1 LEFRVRSK
9 KPVEIK
15 KQYAELQTNYDERM
29 DKKVIL
35 IVEDDP
41 TVGESLRLLFKKRGH
56 EILLALNGKEALQL
70 FRHEIVDL
78 VVTDVVMPKMD
89 GIELLEAVKGLRP
102 ETEVIVISAQGTI
115 EKAVQAMKLGA
126 FDFIE
131 KPINPRVI
139 SLLVERAL
147 EKQTLILQNRDLRSR
162 LEDKFHF
169 KNIIGRSEK
178 MVNIFELIQHIAPY
192 DSSVL
197 IIGES
202 GTGKE
207 LIANAI
213 HYNSPRA
220 SMPFIKVSCASLSE
234 GIIESELFGHEK
246 GAFTGAIASRKGRFE
261 LAHQG
266 TLFLDEVEDIPPA
279 TQIKLLRILQE
290 GEFERVGGNKTIK
303 VNIRIIAASNR
314 DLQEGV
320 KRGIFR
326 EDLYYRLN
334 VVNIKLPALRDRR
347 DDIPF
352 LVNFFIEKYN
362 QKYHMKVKG
371 ISQKAMNLLT
381 DYEWMGNVRELENT
395 IESILVINSPG
406 VIDIQHLP
414 QEFRDFKEKPELVL
428 IKIGTP
434 LEEVEKEMLIQT
446 LRATKGNKRK
456 AAKLL
461 GINVRT
467 IHRKIEEIGETTFMW
482 RELDKQ

>member
-1 LEFRVRSK
+1 MEK
-9 KPVEIK
+9 KI
-15 KQYAELQTNYDERM
+15 
-29 DKKVIL
+29 IL

-41 TVGESLRLLFKKRGH
+41 TVGESLGHLFKKKGYD
-56 EILLALNGKEALQL
+56 ILLASNGKEALHL
-70 FRHEIVDL
+70 FRQETVDL
-78 VVTDVVMPKMD
+78 VITDVVMPKMD

-139 SLLVERAL
+139 SVLVERAL

-162 LEDKFHF
+162 LEDKFHL

-178 MVNIFELIQHIAPY
+178 MVKVFELIHHIAPY

-197 IIGES
+197 ISGES

-213 HYNSPRA
+213 HYKSPRA

-279 TQIKLLRILQE
+279 TQIKLLRVLQE
-290 GEFERVGGNKTIK
+290 GEFERVGGNKTLK

-314 DLQEGV
+314 DLQEAV

-334 VVNIKLPALRDRR
+334 VVNIKLPALRERR

-352 LVNFFIEKYN
+352 LVHFFIEKYN
-362 QKYHMKVKG
+362 QKYQMKAEG
-371 ISQKAMNLLT
+371 ISQRAMNLVM
-381 DYEWMGNVRELENT
+381 DYEWTGNVRELENA
-395 IESILVINSPG
+395 IESVMVINSPK

-414 QEFRDFKEKPELVL
+414 QEIHDAKGSPEVIP
-428 IKIGTP
+428 IKIGTS
-434 LEEVEKEMLIQT
+434 LEEIEKEMLIQT

-467 IHRKIEEIGETTFMW
+467 IHRKIEEIGEITFI
-482 RELDKQ
+482 

>member
-1 LEFRVRSK
+1 
-9 KPVEIK
+9 
-15 KQYAELQTNYDERM
+15 M
-29 DKKVIL
+29 DKKAIL

-41 TVGESLRLLFKKRGH
+41 AVRESLCLLLKKKGY
-56 EILLALNGKEALQL
+56 EMLLASNGKEALHL
-70 FRHEIVDL
+70 FRREVVDL
-78 VVTDVVMPKMD
+78 VITDVVMPKMD

-115 EKAVQAMKLGA
+115 EKAVQAIKLGA

-131 KPINPRVI
+131 KPINPRGI

-169 KNIIGRSEK
+169 RNIVGRSEK
-178 MVNIFELIQHIAPY
+178 MVKIFELIHHIAPY

-266 TLFLDEVEDIPPA
+266 TLFLDEVKDIPPS
-279 TQIKLLRILQE
+279 TQIKLLRVLQE

-314 DLQEGV
+314 DLQEAVKEGV
-320 KRGIFR
+320 FR

-334 VVNIKLPALRDRR
+334 VVNIKLPPLRDRR

-352 LVNFFIEKYN
+352 LINFFIEKYN

-371 ISQKAMNLLT
+371 ISQKAMNLLA
-381 DYEWMGNVRELENT
+381 DYKWTGNIRELENT
-395 IESILVINSPG
+395 IESILVINSPE

-414 QEFRDFKEKPELVL
+414 QEIRDVKERPEVIP
-428 IKIGTP
+428 IKIGTS
-434 LEEVEKEMLIQT
+434 LEDVEKEMLIQT
-446 LRATKGNKRK
+446 LRMTKGNKRK
-456 AAKLL
+456 AAQLL

-467 IHRKIEEIGETTFMW
+467 IHRKIEEIE
-482 RELDKQ
+482 ELSSTYEARKEK

>member
-1 LEFRVRSK
+1 
-9 KPVEIK
+9 
-15 KQYAELQTNYDERM
+15 M
-29 DKKVIL
+29 DNKTIL

-41 TVGESLRLLFKKRGH
+41 RVGESLRLLFKKKGFTTF
-56 EILLALNGKEALQL
+56 LTSNGKEGLHL
-70 FRHEIVDL
+70 FRQAAIDL
-78 VVTDVVMPKMD
+78 VITDVVMPKM
-89 GIELLEAVKGLRP
+89 GGLELLEAVKGVRP

-139 SLLVERAL
+139 SLLAERAL
-147 EKQTLILQNRDLRSR
+147 EKQTLILQNRALRSQ
-162 LEDKFHF
+162 LADKFHF
-169 KNIIGRSEK
+169 RNMIGRSEK
-178 MVNIFELIQHIAPY
+178 MIKIFELIRHIAPY

-220 SMPFIKVSCASLSE
+220 AMPFIKVSCASLSE

-261 LAHQG
+261 MAHQG
-266 TLFLDEVEDIPPA
+266 TLFLDEVEDIPPS
-279 TQIKLLRILQE
+279 TQIKLLRVLQE
-290 GEFERVGGNKTIK
+290 AEFERVGGNRTLK

-314 DLQEGV
+314 DLQEAV
-320 KRGIFR
+320 RNSTFR

-334 VVNIKLPALRDRR
+334 VVNIKLPPLRERKE
-347 DDIPF
+347 DIPF
-352 LVNFFIEKYN
+352 LIQFFIDKFNKKYE
-362 QKYHMKVKG
+362 MKVKG
-371 ISQKAMNLLT
+371 VSQRAMNLLM
-381 DYEWMGNVRELENT
+381 DSSWSGNVRELENA
-395 IESILVINSPG
+395 IESALVIHTPE
-406 VIDIQHLP
+406 VLDLQHLP
-414 QEFRDFKEKPELVL
+414 QEIREVKEEQEV
-428 IKIGTP
+428 ISFKIGTP
-434 LEEVEKEMLIQT
+434 FEDMEREMLLQT
-446 LRATKGNKRK
+446 LKVTRGNKLK

-467 IHRKIEEIGETTFMW
+467 IHRKIEEIQGDSLTGKG
-482 RELDKQ
+482 LKKYGK